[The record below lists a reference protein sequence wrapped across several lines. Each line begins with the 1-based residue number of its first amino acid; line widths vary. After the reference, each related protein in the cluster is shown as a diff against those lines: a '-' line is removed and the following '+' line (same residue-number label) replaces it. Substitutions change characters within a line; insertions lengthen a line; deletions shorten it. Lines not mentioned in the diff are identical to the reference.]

1 MAYLGTV
8 GDLFIERDLRKSL
21 GEQSDESA
29 EAELDVMLRDAR
41 ATIDDLEKK
50 LAGIQSKFRSGM
62 SEQSKAALGVMGAT
76 LKRSLGRAQDT
87 HLEIQKRRNAV
98 RATQTR
104 IAKSAGFAEA
114 QADLAML
121 QKCAASVNSGLTKVT
136 PDVRRRLGAALSV
149 AQLRVAE
156 AV

>member
-62 SEQSKAALGVMGAT
+62 SEQSKAALGVM
-76 LKRSLGRAQDT
+76 LKIRISRS
-87 HLEIQKRRNAV
+87 
-98 RATQTR
+98 
-104 IAKSAGFAEA
+104 KSAEMRFVRPKRASRRA
-114 QADLAML
+114 PDSPKRKPTSRCCRSAPLA
-121 QKCAASVNSGLTKVT
+121 
-136 PDVRRRLGAALSV
+136 
-149 AQLRVAE
+149 
-156 AV
+156 